1 MGWNTIQMAPNILT
15 MKQIFIIAFLLIS
28 NFCFSQIA
36 PKSNGF
42 GGNEIDKRLDKW
54 ENKARLTEK
63 EFYDLY
69 PQFKGKMAD
78 PLMFDIPYHKYL
90 GHKVDTL
97 SCDSILKIYIV
108 DVQIE
113 KNVFMTFSIPM
124 NKNEK

>member
-1 MGWNTIQMAPNILT
+1 MGWNTIQMAPNILI
-15 MKQIFIIAFLLIS
+15 MKNILILSLLLVS
-28 NFCFSQIA
+28 NFCFSQIVS
-36 PKSNGF
+36 KNTTF

-113 KNVFMTFSIPM
+113 KNVYMTFSIPM